1 MGQGIFSRRKVL
13 ESGLLLVP
21 AVALAPSLAKA
32 AGACADAADSLR
44 ASLHY
49 AEVGPDAKQ
58 ACAACGFFEADAGNA
73 TACGNCKIF
82 NGPANPKGHCDSWS
96 AKG

>member
-32 AGACADAADSLR
+32 AGACADPSDSLR

-49 AEVGPDAKQ
+49 AEMGPDAKQ
-58 ACAACGFFEADAGNA
+58 TCAACGFFEADAGNA

>member
-1 MGQGIFSRRKVL
+1 MGQGNFSRRKVL

-21 AVALAPSLAKA
+21 AVAFVPSLAKA
-32 AGACADAADSLR
+32 AGACADPSDSLR

-49 AEVGPDAKQ
+49 AEKAPDAKQ
-58 ACAACGFFEADAGNA
+58 TCDACGFFDADASN

>member
-1 MGQGIFSRRKVL
+1 MGQANFSRRKVI

-21 AVALAPSLAKA
+21 AFAFPASLAKA
-32 AGACADAADSLR
+32 AATACADPTDSLR

-49 AEVGPDAKQ
+49 AEMGPDAK
-58 ACAACGFFEADAGNA
+58 ATCAGCGFFEADGNK
-73 TACGNCKIF
+73 ACGNCKIF
-82 NGPANPKGHCDSWS
+82 NGPANAKGHCDSWS

>member
-1 MGQGIFSRRKVL
+1 MGQGSYSRRKVL

-21 AVALAPSLAKA
+21 AVALVPSLAKA
-32 AGACADAADSLR
+32 AGACADPNDSLR
-44 ASLHY
+44 SSLHY
-49 AEVGPDAKQ
+49 AEAGADPKQ
-58 ACAACGFFEADAGNA
+58 TCSGCGFFDADPSNA
-73 TACGNCKIF
+73 ACGNCKIF

>member
-32 AGACADAADSLR
+32 AGACADATDSLR

-49 AEVGPDAKQ
+49 AEMGPDPKQ
-58 ACAACGFFEADAGNA
+58 TCAACGFFEADAGNA

>member
-1 MGQGIFSRRKVL
+1 MGQGVVSRRRVI
-13 ESGLLLVP
+13 EAGLLLVP
-21 AVALAPSLAKA
+21 VVAFAPSLAKA
-32 AGACADAADSLR
+32 AGACADPEDSLH

-49 AEVGPDAKQ
+49 AEMGPDAK
-58 ACAACGFFEADAGNA
+58 ATCADCGFFEADASN

-82 NGPANPKGHCDSWS
+82 NGPVNPKGHCDSWS

>member
-1 MGQGIFSRRKVL
+1 MGQGNFSRRRVL

-21 AVALAPSLAKA
+21 AVAFVPSLAKA
-32 AGACADAADSLR
+32 AGACADPADGLR
-44 ASLHY
+44 SSLHY
-49 AEVGPDAKQ
+49 AELGPDAKQ
-58 ACAACGFFEADAGNA
+58 TCGDCGFFEPAGDA

>member
-1 MGQGIFSRRKVL
+1 MGAGSLSRRNVI
-13 ESGLLLVP
+13 ERGLLLVP
-21 AVALAPSLAKA
+21 AVALMPSLAKA
-32 AGACADAADSLR
+32 AGACADPADSLR

-49 AEVGPDAKQ
+49 VEEFTDAKQ
-58 ACAACGFFEADAGNA
+58 TCAACGFFDPEDGKG
-73 TACGNCKIF
+73 CGSCKIF

>member
-1 MGQGIFSRRKVL
+1 MVQGNFSRRKVI

-21 AVALAPSLAKA
+21 VIAFPASLAKA
-32 AGACADAADSLR
+32 AATACADPTDSLR

-49 AEVGPDAKQ
+49 AEMGPDATMV
-58 ACAACGFFEADAGNA
+58 CGGCGFFEADGKN
-73 TACGNCKIF
+73 ACGNCKIF
-82 NGPANPKGHCDSWS
+82 NGPANAKGHCDSWS

>member
-1 MGQGIFSRRKVL
+1 MGHGIFSRRKVI

-21 AVALAPSLAKA
+21 VVAFAPSLAKA
-32 AGACADAADSLR
+32 AATACADPTDSLR

-49 AEVGPDAKQ
+49 AEMGPDATMT
-58 ACAACGFFEADAGNA
+58 CSTCGFFEADGTN
-73 TACGNCKIF
+73 ACGSCKIF
-82 NGPANPKGHCDSWS
+82 NGPANPKGHCDSWA